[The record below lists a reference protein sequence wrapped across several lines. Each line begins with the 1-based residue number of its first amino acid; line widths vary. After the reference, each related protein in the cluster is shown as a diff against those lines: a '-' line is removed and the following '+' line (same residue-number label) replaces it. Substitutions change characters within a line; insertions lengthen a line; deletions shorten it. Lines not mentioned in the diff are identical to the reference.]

1 MLFISLGGFLVR
13 YVENGVRE
21 DFGKIT
27 LKGLRVPLCRLDE
40 EDYLEVV
47 LGKKSVKTRA
57 RDEISLRD
65 AEGGQV
71 SDDLSVEVLDLS
83 ARAEHCLQRAG
94 IASIG
99 QLCAMNEEELFRIR
113 NMGKKTV
120 EEVKDKLS
128 KLGCGLKEI

>member
-1 MLFISLGGFLVR
+1 MR

-40 EDYLEVV
+40 EEYLEVV
-47 LGKKSVKTRA
+47 FGRKSVKGRA

-65 AEGGQV
+65 AEAGQV
-71 SDDLSVEVLDLS
+71 SDDLSIEVLDLS
-83 ARAEHCLQRAG
+83 ARAEHCLQRVG
-94 IASIG
+94 VTTIG

-128 KLGCGLKEI
+128 KLGWGLIEI

>member
-1 MLFISLGGFLVR
+1 MR

-40 EDYLEVV
+40 EEYLEVV
-47 LGKKSVKTRA
+47 FGRKSSVNHKNLGTNGR
-57 RDEISLRD
+57 IYIID

-71 SDDLSVEVLDLS
+71 SDEASIDILELS
-83 ARAEHCLQRAG
+83 ARAGHCLQRAR
-94 IASIG
+94 ITTIS
-99 QLCAMNEEELFRIR
+99 QLCSMTEDELFRIR

-120 EEVKDKLS
+120 EEVKGKLS
-128 KLGCGLKEI
+128 KIGYGLREAKN

>member
-1 MLFISLGGFLVR
+1 MR
-13 YVENGVRE
+13 YVEDGVRE

-40 EDYLEVV
+40 EEHLEVV
-47 LGKKSVKTRA
+47 FGKKSVKARA

-65 AEGGQV
+65 AEAGQV
-71 SDDLSVEVLDLS
+71 SDDLSIEVLDLS
-83 ARAEHCLQRAG
+83 ARAEHCLQRVG
-94 IASIG
+94 VTTIG

-128 KLGCGLKEI
+128 KLGWGLIEI

>member
-1 MLFISLGGFLVR
+1 MR

-40 EDYLEVV
+40 EEYLEVV
-47 LGKKSVKTRA
+47 FGKKSVKARA

-65 AEGGQV
+65 AEAGQV
-71 SDDLSVEVLDLS
+71 SDDLSIEVLDLS
-83 ARAEHCLQRAG
+83 ARAEHCLQRVG
-94 IASIG
+94 VTTIG
-99 QLCAMNEEELFRIR
+99 QLCAMNEEELLRIR

-128 KLGCGLKEI
+128 KLGWGLIEI

>member
-1 MLFISLGGFLVR
+1 MR

-27 LKGLRVPLCRLDE
+27 LKGLRVPLCKLDE
-40 EDYLEVV
+40 EEYLEVV
-47 LGKKSVKTRA
+47 FGKKSVKARA
-57 RDEISLRD
+57 RDQISLRD
-65 AEGGQV
+65 AEAGQV
-71 SDDLSVEVLDLS
+71 SDDLSIEVLDLS
-83 ARAEHCLQRAG
+83 ARAEHCLQRVG
-94 IASIG
+94 VTTIG

-128 KLGCGLKEI
+128 KLGWGLIEIQQCLIN

>member
-1 MLFISLGGFLVR
+1 MR

-40 EDYLEVV
+40 DEYLEVV
-47 LGKKSVKTRA
+47 FGKKSVKARA

-71 SDDLSVEVLDLS
+71 SDDLSIEVLDLS
-83 ARAEHCLQRAG
+83 ARAEHCLQRVG
-94 IASIG
+94 VTTIG

-128 KLGCGLKEI
+128 KLGWGLIEI

>member
-1 MLFISLGGFLVR
+1 MR

-40 EDYLEVV
+40 EEYLEVV
-47 LGKKSVKTRA
+47 FGKKSVKARA

-65 AEGGQV
+65 AEAGQV
-71 SDDLSVEVLDLS
+71 SDDLSIEVLDLS
-83 ARAEHCLQRAG
+83 ARAEHCLQRVG
-94 IASIG
+94 VTTIG

-128 KLGCGLKEI
+128 KLGWGLIEI

>member
-1 MLFISLGGFLVR
+1 MR

-21 DFGKIT
+21 DFGKLT
-27 LKGLRVPLCRLDE
+27 LKGLSVPLCRLDE
-40 EDYLEVV
+40 EEYLEVV
-47 LGKKSVKTRA
+47 FGKKSVKARA

-65 AEGGQV
+65 AEAGQV
-71 SDDLSVEVLDLS
+71 SDDLSIEVLDLS
-83 ARAEHCLQRAG
+83 ARAEHCLQRVG
-94 IASIG
+94 VTTIG

-128 KLGCGLKEI
+128 KLGWGLIEI

>member
-1 MLFISLGGFLVR
+1 MR

-40 EDYLEVV
+40 EEYLEVV
-47 LGKKSVKTRA
+47 FGKKSVKVRA

-65 AEGGQV
+65 AEAGQV
-71 SDDLSVEVLDLS
+71 SDDLSIEVLDLS
-83 ARAEHCLQRAG
+83 ARAEHCLQRVG
-94 IASIG
+94 VTTIG
-99 QLCAMNEEELFRIR
+99 QLCAMSEEELFRIR

-128 KLGCGLKEI
+128 KLGWGLIEI

>member
-1 MLFISLGGFLVR
+1 MR

-40 EDYLEVV
+40 EEYLEVV
-47 LGKKSVKTRA
+47 FGKKSVKARA

-71 SDDLSVEVLDLS
+71 SDDLSIEVLDLS
-83 ARAEHCLQRAG
+83 ARAEHCLQRVGFAT
-94 IASIG
+94 IG

-128 KLGCGLKEI
+128 KLGWGLIEI

>member
-1 MLFISLGGFLVR
+1 MR

-40 EDYLEVV
+40 EEHLAVV
-47 LGKKSVKTRA
+47 FGKKSVKARA

-71 SDDLSVEVLDLS
+71 SDDLSIEVLDLS
-83 ARAEHCLQRAG
+83 ARAEHCLQRVGVAT
-94 IASIG
+94 IG

-128 KLGCGLKEI
+128 KLGWGLIEI

>member
-1 MLFISLGGFLVR
+1 MR

-27 LKGLRVPLCRLDE
+27 LKGLRVPLCKLDE
-40 EDYLEVV
+40 EEYLEVV
-47 LGKKSVKTRA
+47 FGKKSVKARA

-65 AEGGQV
+65 AEAGQV
-71 SDDLSVEVLDLS
+71 SDDLSIEVLDLS
-83 ARAEHCLQRAG
+83 ARAEHCLQRVG
-94 IASIG
+94 VTTIG

-128 KLGCGLKEI
+128 KLGWGLIEI

>member
-1 MLFISLGGFLVR
+1 MR

-40 EDYLEVV
+40 EEYLEVV
-47 LGKKSVKTRA
+47 FGRKSVKARA

-71 SDDLSVEVLDLS
+71 SDDLSIEVLDLS
-83 ARAEHCLQRAG
+83 ARAEHCLQRVG
-94 IASIG
+94 VTTIG

-128 KLGCGLKEI
+128 KLGWGLIEI

>member
-1 MLFISLGGFLVR
+1 MR

-40 EDYLEVV
+40 EEYLEVV
-47 LGKKSVKTRA
+47 FGKKSVKARA

-71 SDDLSVEVLDLS
+71 SDDLSIEVLDLS
-83 ARAEHCLQRAG
+83 ARAEHCLQRVGVAT
-94 IASIG
+94 IV
-99 QLCAMNEEELFRIR
+99 QLCAMNEEKFFRIR

-128 KLGCGLKEI
+128 KLGWGLIEI

>member
-1 MLFISLGGFLVR
+1 MR

-40 EDYLEVV
+40 EEYLEVV
-47 LGKKSVKTRA
+47 FGRKSVKGRA

-71 SDDLSVEVLDLS
+71 SDDLSIEVLDLS
-83 ARAEHCLQRAG
+83 ARAEHCLQRVGVAN
-94 IASIG
+94 IG
-99 QLCAMNEEELFRIR
+99 QSCAMNEEELFRIR

-128 KLGCGLKEI
+128 KLGWGLIEI

>member
-1 MLFISLGGFLVR
+1 MR

-40 EDYLEVV
+40 EEYLEVV
-47 LGKKSVKTRA
+47 FGKKSVKARA

-71 SDDLSVEVLDLS
+71 SDDLSIEVLDLS
-83 ARAEHCLQRAG
+83 ARAEHCLQRVG
-94 IASIG
+94 VTTIG
-99 QLCAMNEEELFRIR
+99 QLCAMSEEELFRIR

-128 KLGCGLKEI
+128 KLGWGLIEI

>member
-1 MLFISLGGFLVR
+1 MR

-27 LKGLRVPLCRLDE
+27 LKGLRVPLCKLDE
-40 EDYLEVV
+40 EEYLEVV
-47 LGKKSVKTRA
+47 FGKKSVKARA

-71 SDDLSVEVLDLS
+71 SDDLSIEVLDLS
-83 ARAEHCLQRAG
+83 ARAEHCLQRVGVAT
-94 IASIG
+94 IG

-128 KLGCGLKEI
+128 KLGWGLIEI

>member
-1 MLFISLGGFLVR
+1 MR

-40 EDYLEVV
+40 EEYLEVV
-47 LGKKSVKTRA
+47 FGKKSVKARA

-71 SDDLSVEVLDLS
+71 RDDLSVEVLDLS
-83 ARAEHCLQRAG
+83 ASAEHCLQRVGVAT
-94 IASIG
+94 IG
-99 QLCAMNEEELFRIR
+99 QLCAMKEEELFRIR

-128 KLGCGLKEI
+128 KLGWGLIEI

>member
-1 MLFISLGGFLVR
+1 MR

-21 DFGKIT
+21 DIGKIT
-27 LKGLRVPLCRLDE
+27 LKGLSVPLCRLDE
-40 EDYLEVV
+40 EEYLEVV
-47 LGKKSVKTRA
+47 FGKKSVKARA

-65 AEGGQV
+65 AEAGQV
-71 SDDLSVEVLDLS
+71 SDDLSIEVLDLS
-83 ARAEHCLQRAG
+83 ARAEHCLQRVG
-94 IASIG
+94 VTTIG

-128 KLGCGLKEI
+128 KLGWGLIEI

>member
-1 MLFISLGGFLVR
+1 MR

-40 EDYLEVV
+40 EEYLEVV
-47 LGKKSVKTRA
+47 FGKKSVKARA

-71 SDDLSVEVLDLS
+71 SDDLSIEVLDLS
-83 ARAEHCLQRAG
+83 ARAEHCLQRVGVAT
-94 IASIG
+94 IG

-128 KLGCGLKEI
+128 KLGWGLIEI

>member
-1 MLFISLGGFLVR
+1 MR

-40 EDYLEVV
+40 EEYLEVV
-47 LGKKSVKTRA
+47 FGRKSVKARA

-71 SDDLSVEVLDLS
+71 SDDLSIEVLDLS
-83 ARAEHCLQRAG
+83 ARAEHCLQRVGVAT
-94 IASIG
+94 IG

-128 KLGCGLKEI
+128 KLGWGLIEI

>member
-1 MLFISLGGFLVR
+1 MR

-40 EDYLEVV
+40 EEYLEVV
-47 LGKKSVKTRA
+47 FGKKSVKARA

-65 AEGGQV
+65 AEAGQV
-71 SDDLSVEVLDLS
+71 SDDLSIEVLDLS
-83 ARAEHCLQRAG
+83 ARAEHCLQRVG
-94 IASIG
+94 VTTIG
-99 QLCAMNEEELFRIR
+99 QLCAMSEEDLFRIR

-128 KLGCGLKEI
+128 KLGWGLIEI

>member
-1 MLFISLGGFLVR
+1 MR

-40 EDYLEVV
+40 EEYLEVV
-47 LGKKSVKTRA
+47 FGRKSVKGRA

-71 SDDLSVEVLDLS
+71 SDDLSIELLDLS
-83 ARAEHCLQRAG
+83 ARAEHCLQRVGVAT
-94 IASIG
+94 IG

-128 KLGCGLKEI
+128 KLGWGLIEI